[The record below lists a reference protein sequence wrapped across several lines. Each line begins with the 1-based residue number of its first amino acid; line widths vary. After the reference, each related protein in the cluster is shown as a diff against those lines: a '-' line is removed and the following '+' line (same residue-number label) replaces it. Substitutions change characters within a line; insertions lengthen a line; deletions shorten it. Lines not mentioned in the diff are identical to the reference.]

1 VRRFAVHEFAHYVVA
16 INLLFGSPA
25 ACLVSRKNA
34 EAKVKAKKAV
44 KVVDAIG
51 LYPNVSYV
59 IECANFDLQT
69 KSPDPR
75 VTSPPWNKF
84 NRDALETRFTS
95 DASSPTEQNH
105 AAAPRLNFAWRAPPR

>member
-1 VRRFAVHEFAHYVVA
+1 LAHYVVA

-25 ACLVSRKNA
+25 ACCSQQENA

-59 IECANFDLQT
+59 LEYENLDLQT
-69 KSPDPR
+69 KSPDLR
-75 VTSPPWNKF
+75 TTSPPWNKF
-84 NRDALETRFTS
+84 NRDAL
-95 DASSPTEQNH
+95 
-105 AAAPRLNFAWRAPPR
+105 